1 MKPKKR
7 FGQHFLRDA
16 SVIRKII
23 AAAEI
28 TPGERVLEIGPGQGV
43 LTEALLDAGAEVTAV
58 EIDRD
63 LIEPL
68 REKFGSRI
76 NLVQGDI
83 LHLPLH
89 ELIAESYQVISNLP
103 YNIASA
109 VLEKCFTE
117 APHPHR
123 LVVMVQKEVGERL
136 LAHPPHARLLSLA
149 CQIYTDATRVTV
161 VRRGAFTPPPL
172 VESMVVR
179 MDYVPKALYPEE
191 VLKVAKIAFAH
202 PRKQLAHLF
211 TQKGWSKEEMQGWLD
226 CHGLSKTA
234 RPQELGVSQWIALAQ
249 K

>member
-23 AAAEI
+23 TAAEI

-43 LTEALLDAGAEVTAV
+43 LTEALLNAGAQVTAV

-68 REKFGSRI
+68 QERFGDRLR
-76 NLVQGDI
+76 LVQGDI
-83 LHLPLH
+83 LHVPLH
-89 ELIAESYQVISNLP
+89 QLIAEPYQVISNLP

-109 VLEKCFTE
+109 VLEKCFTQE
-117 APHPHR
+117 PHPHR

-136 LAHPPHARLLSLA
+136 LARPPHARLLSLA
-149 CQIYTDATRVTV
+149 CQIYTDAARVAV
-161 VRRGAFTPPPL
+161 VPRGAFTPPPL
-172 VESMVVR
+172 VESMVVC
-179 MDYVPKALYPEE
+179 MDYAPKTAHPEN
-191 VLKVAKIAFAH
+191 VLQIAKIAFAH

-211 TQKGWSKEEMQGWLD
+211 TQKGWSKEEMQSWLEG
-226 CHGLSKTA
+226 HGLSKTA
-234 RPQELGVSQWIALAQ
+234 RPQELAISQWIELAQ